1 MQAFPVIKF
10 FQDSLYTNSKKGNM
24 ETIHEVITRLKF
36 IGTIEKGE
44 KVSVRNMTIHQS
56 NMFTSLLRMFYK
68 ESRET
73 TLDFLTSTINR
84 AFEIIQLCLSS
95 NKQSDKTMAKNI
107 CDDLIKSLIGLINI
121 QSTYED
127 DRLFLCHVATLIQSI
142 DVKLN
147 DLKDSFPELFGETF
161 SEKQTD
167 LKKKNVDQK

>member
-10 FQDSLYTNSKKGNM
+10 FHDSLYTNSKKGTM

-107 CDDLIKSLIGLINI
+107 CNDLIKSSVGLINI
-121 QSTYED
+121 QNTYED
-127 DRLFLCHVATLIQSI
+127 DRLFLCHIQTLIQSI
-142 DVKLN
+142 EVKLN
-147 DLKDSFPELFGETF
+147 DLKESYPELFIETF
-161 SEKQTD
+161 SEKKTESV
-167 LKKKNVDQK
+167 KNNI